1 MTQLTTLPDSAII
14 CILLNKQELEMATK
28 AATKTRVTKKQVIA
42 HRTRAVKDTSP
53 VWEGCETWDEN
64 TFHRHFKRSMDYYR
78 LESDIKSYK
87 PVVVKWMET
96 VGCTKADIS
105 AFKKVKDSRIG
116 TTMGAVAACLNRGM
130 IPQRADF
137 NQGRDTAAWLRAEIV
152 KVLAEGKDDIDPDVL
167 AAEKEASKKDVY
179 TPSIQERVREAA
191 MRMTEEIE
199 NAIESFQTDA
209 EAFDPKAFKML
220 NMLKAV
226 EAKAAHARIIKEF
239 YSKDLAELEEL
250 ASGKGDEQ
258 LKEGYSHRSK
268 KQVKNLIAFYQE
280 IMAACTMLAQEAKV
294 NRAPRAKKAV
304 PAEKIVGKLKY
315 MKTNEP
321 LKLVSINP
329 ADILGSK
336 ELWVFNI
343 KTRKLGRY
351 VASEFADLSVK
362 GTTITGFDEFKS
374 IQKTLRKPEE
384 KLKEFKAAG
393 KVQLRKFL
401 DDINATDT
409 KMNGRINEDTMLLKV
424 A

>member
-1 MTQLTTLPDSAII
+1 
-14 CILLNKQELEMATK
+14 MAKT
-28 AATKTRVTKKQVIA
+28 ATKTRVTKKQVIA

-53 VWEGCETWDEN
+53 TWEGCEAWTADE
-64 TFHRHFKRSMDYYR
+64 FHRHFKRAMDYYR

-96 VGCTKADIS
+96 NDYSKRDVV
-105 AFKKVKDSRIG
+105 AFKKIKDSRIS

-130 IPQRADF
+130 TPQRIDF
-137 NQGRDTAAWLRAEIV
+137 NSGRDTAAWLRTEIV
-152 KVLAEGKDDIDPDVL
+152 KVLAEGKDDVDPAEA
-167 AAEKEASKKDVY
+167 AAEKEAAKKDVY

-191 MRMTEEIE
+191 YRMTEELE
-199 NAIESFQTDA
+199 DAIESFQADA
-209 EAFDPKAFKML
+209 ENFDPKAFKVL
-220 NMLKAV
+220 NLLKGKQV
-226 EAKAAHARIIKEF
+226 KAAHARIIKDL
-239 YSKDLAELEEL
+239 YSSDLAELEEL
-250 ASGKGDEQ
+250 ASGNGCEQ
-258 LKEGYSHRSK
+258 LREGYSHRSR
-268 KQVKNLIAFYQE
+268 KQIKNLIVFYQE
-280 IMAACTMLAQEAKV
+280 IHSACDMLMQEAKV

-315 MKTNEP
+315 MKQNEP

-329 ADILGSK
+329 ADIIGAK
-336 ELWVFNI
+336 ELWVFNT

-351 VASEFADLSVK
+351 LAKEYSELSVK
-362 GTTITGFDEFKS
+362 GTSIINFDENTS
-374 IQKTLRKPEE
+374 VQKTVRKPEE

-409 KMNGRINEDTMLLKV
+409 KMNGRVGEDTVLLKV